1 MLNLRKLV
9 KNYKETGSLAE
20 QCSVFSFINEWC
32 FITKTGAVGV
42 VIESE
47 GIDYECLDQRDL
59 DNATRRLAAQH
70 LTSHQLDH

>member
-32 FITKTGAVGV
+32 FITSPRQYRYM
-42 VIESE
+42 I
-47 GIDYECLDQRDL
+47 RD
-59 DNATRRLAAQH
+59 TPW
-70 LTSHQLDH
+70 